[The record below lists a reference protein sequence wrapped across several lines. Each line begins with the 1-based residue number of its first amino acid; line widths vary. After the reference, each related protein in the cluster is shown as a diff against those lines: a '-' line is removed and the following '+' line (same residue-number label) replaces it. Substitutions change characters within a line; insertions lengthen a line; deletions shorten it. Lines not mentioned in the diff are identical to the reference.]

1 LRCPFISMS
10 EPIIIY
16 GANDCIPVAEAIKA
30 QGIDDIT
37 TKVFLKTFFTL
48 VYSFI
53 FFVGLIAN
61 LGVLIAVLQN
71 RRLRSA
77 RNIFLLNLILTDL
90 LLVLTAVPVT
100 PWYALTKNWQF
111 GTILCHLMP
120 LSNSCSVFVT
130 SWSLTAIAID
140 KFLHIIDPT
149 LAPVSKRQALAT
161 TILIWVLSTLINVP
175 YLMSYELVD
184 GSYYVGNT
192 TKPFCGHFCDETNW
206 QSENSRR
213 MYGTMVMLLQ
223 FVIPMAIISYCY
235 FRILNKVSKD
245 SIVGNDQFA
254 HSLSQKQRLDAMS
267 RKKRVNYILI
277 GMVMTFIGCWLP
289 LTCVNLL
296 KDFKSEPSFITSQP
310 FFWPLIA
317 HFCAMSLVIWNPLLF
332 FWLTRKQKR
341 MMGLSKIINT
351 SEVVASFTSRLSSLR
366 RPSTRRPSSVVIN
379 NNTAKIRQRTATVDS
394 DNSTAAS
401 RPLVLPHPMLQSP
414 SGHQLAPPD
423 YNEHNL

>member
-1 LRCPFISMS
+1 
-10 EPIIIY
+10 
-16 GANDCIPVAEAIKA
+16 
-30 QGIDDIT
+30 
-37 TKVFLKTFFTL
+37 
-48 VYSFI
+48 
-53 FFVGLIAN
+53 
-61 LGVLIAVLQN
+61 
-71 RRLRSA
+71 
-77 RNIFLLNLILTDL
+77 
-90 LLVLTAVPVT
+90 
-100 PWYALTKNWQF
+100 
-111 GTILCHLMP
+111 MP

-149 LAPVSKRQALAT
+149 LAPVS
-161 TILIWVLSTLINVP
+161 
-175 YLMSYELVD
+175 
-184 GSYYVGNT
+184 
-192 TKPFCGHFCDETNW
+192 
-206 QSENSRR
+206 
-213 MYGTMVMLLQ
+213 

-254 HSLSQKQRLDAMS
+254 HSLSQKQRMDAMS

-317 HFCAMSLVIWNPLLF
+317 HCCAMSLVIWNPLLF

-379 NNTAKIRQRTATVDS
+379 NNTAKIRQRTSTIDS
-394 DNSTAAS
+394 DNSTTAT
-401 RPLVLPHPMLQSP
+401 RPLVLPQPVMQSP

>member
-1 LRCPFISMS
+1 MGWVER
-10 EPIIIY
+10 
-16 GANDCIPVAEAIKA
+16 
-30 QGIDDIT
+30 
-37 TKVFLKTFFTL
+37 
-48 VYSFI
+48 
-53 FFVGLIAN
+53 
-61 LGVLIAVLQN
+61 
-71 RRLRSA
+71 
-77 RNIFLLNLILTDL
+77 
-90 LLVLTAVPVT
+90 
-100 PWYALTKNWQF
+100 YALTKNWQF

-149 LAPVSKRQALAT
+149 LAPVS
-161 TILIWVLSTLINVP
+161 
-175 YLMSYELVD
+175 
-184 GSYYVGNT
+184 
-192 TKPFCGHFCDETNW
+192 
-206 QSENSRR
+206 
-213 MYGTMVMLLQ
+213 

-235 FRILNKVSKD
+235 FRILNKYFFMVGPISTSQLITKNSNRNGHNRTILGRVSKD

-254 HSLSQKQRLDAMS
+254 HSLSQKQRMDAMS

-317 HFCAMSLVIWNPLLF
+317 HCCAMSLVIWNPLLF

-351 SEVVASFTSRLSSLR
+351 SEIVEEFIAGFWQYQV
-366 RPSTRRPSSVVIN
+366 N
-379 NNTAKIRQRTATVDS
+379 
-394 DNSTAAS
+394 
-401 RPLVLPHPMLQSP
+401 
-414 SGHQLAPPD
+414 
-423 YNEHNL
+423 